1 MTGCTESGATTLQR
15 ELEGAIERLV
25 PSVESLVQALS
36 PGEAVARD
44 AITGGVRY
52 TVPLRFP
59 DGVGQ
64 GRVSAQLFRYRDHVR
79 LDVEV
84 AHNRMFARPDGS
96 PSDRRCFLNDYV
108 ASLRIGTSA
117 DEVPVDFRREVVSG
131 ISAARDAVQRHNRS
145 QAAPWNQVHVVPGPA
160 LAEAPVEA
168 D

>member
-15 ELEGAIERLV
+15 DLEEALERLG

-36 PGEAVARD
+36 PGEAVSPD
-44 AITGGVRY
+44 TVTGGIKY
-52 TVPLRFP
+52 TIPMRFP
-59 DGVGQ
+59 DGVGT
-64 GRVSAQLFRYRDHVR
+64 GNVAAQLFRYRDHLR
-79 LDVEV
+79 LDVEI

-108 ASLRIGTSA
+108 ASLKIAPSA

-131 ISAARDAVQRHNRS
+131 VNAARDAVQRHNRL
-145 QAAPWNQVHVVPGPA
+145 QAAPWNQVHVVEGTT
-160 LAEAPVEA
+160 PVEEPIEV